1 MVGQRHAAGG
11 AVVGKKIGVT
21 SRAVQNAIG
30 VFEPDFGILTSAMA
44 YDDGAT
50 VPIEALIQP
59 KAEAEIAFVLKRVMT
74 GTGVKAADVRAEI
87 GRGSG
92 RKRVVHD
99 V

>member
-59 KAEAEIAFVLKRVMT
+59 KAEAEIAFVLKRDLKGSSEERRV
-74 GTGVKAADVRAEI
+74 GKECVRAC
-87 GRGSG
+87 RARWSPYM
-92 RKRVVHD
+92 
-99 V
+99 